1 MGIKNLIRR
10 LKGYFVI
17 RVKEVCLPYEIKLI
31 KENRFE
37 GQVAVV
43 TGGSG
48 VIGRA
53 ICYRLAAE
61 GALVYVC
68 GTNQERIS
76 SVVDEINAAGGAN
89 GKKLE
94 LLFEDDVNDAE
105 KSVNA
110 YNTLMDQGVQAIVG
124 SVTSSPC
131 IAVAAESANDGILQ
145 ITPSGSA
152 KECTA
157 GSNAFRICFTDPLQG
172 EVMAKYIKDK
182 GINKIAMIYDVS
194 NDYSKGIH
202 DSFAAKFTELGGQL
216 VDDESFSKGD
226 IDFKTQLT
234 KVKTSGAEALFLPIY
249 YTEVGYISQQAA
261 TLGLNIPYYG
271 CDGWDGIIKQL
282 NGDTKNIEGAT
293 YLTPFVATDTSE
305 KVQAFVNTYKEK
317 YNAEPD
323 QFAADG
329 YDAVY
334 AIKAAIEKAG
344 DDTSNEA
351 LVSAMTQI
359 SVNGLTGDMTFDEN
373 GEPNKSAKVVVIKD
387 GQYVAQN

>member
-1 MGIKNLIRR
+1 MKFKKLFALAVAGIMTMSFTACGNNSQSADSDTFKIGGIGPLTGDAANYGNSVKN
-10 LKGYFVI
+10 G
-17 RVKEVCLPYEIKLI
+17 C
-31 KENRFE
+31 
-37 GQVAVV
+37 QVA
-43 TGGSG
+43 
-48 VIGRA
+48 
-53 ICYRLAAE
+53 
-61 GALVYVC
+61 
-68 GTNQERIS
+68 
-76 SVVDEINAAGGAN
+76 VDEINAAGGAN

-305 KVQAFVNTYKEK
+305 KVHAFVNL
-317 YNAEPD
+317 
-323 QFAADG
+323 
-329 YDAVY
+329 
-334 AIKAAIEKAG
+334 
-344 DDTSNEA
+344 TS
-351 LVSAMTQI
+351 LLLMVMMRYMLLRRLLKRQAMILQ
-359 SVNGLTGDMTFDEN
+359 M
-373 GEPNKSAKVVVIKD
+373 KH
-387 GQYVAQN
+387 

>member
-1 MGIKNLIRR
+1 
-10 LKGYFVI
+10 
-17 RVKEVCLPYEIKLI
+17 
-31 KENRFE
+31 
-37 GQVAVV
+37 
-43 TGGSG
+43 
-48 VIGRA
+48 
-53 ICYRLAAE
+53 
-61 GALVYVC
+61 
-68 GTNQERIS
+68 
-76 SVVDEINAAGGAN
+76 
-89 GKKLE
+89 
-94 LLFEDDVNDAE
+94 
-105 KSVNA
+105 
-110 YNTLMDQGVQAIVG
+110 
-124 SVTSSPC
+124 
-131 IAVAAESANDGILQ
+131 
-145 ITPSGSA
+145 
-152 KECTA
+152 
-157 GSNAFRICFTDPLQG
+157 
-172 EVMAKYIKDK
+172 
-182 GINKIAMIYDVS
+182 
-194 NDYSKGIH
+194 
-202 DSFAAKFTELGGQL
+202 
-216 VDDESFSKGD
+216 
-226 IDFKTQLT
+226 
-234 KVKTSGAEALFLPIY
+234 
-249 YTEVGYISQQAA
+249 
-261 TLGLNIPYYG
+261 LGLNIPYYG

>member
-1 MGIKNLIRR
+1 MKFRR
-10 LKGYFVI
+10 LFALAVAGIMTMSFTACGNNSQSADSDTFKIGGIGPLTGDAANYGNS
-17 RVKEVCLPYEIKLI
+17 VKNGC
-31 KENRFE
+31 
-37 GQVAVV
+37 QVA
-43 TGGSG
+43 
-48 VIGRA
+48 
-53 ICYRLAAE
+53 
-61 GALVYVC
+61 
-68 GTNQERIS
+68 
-76 SVVDEINAAGGAN
+76 VDEINAAGGAN

-131 IAVAAESANDGILQ
+131 IAVAAESEKDGILQ

-202 DSFAAKFTELGGQL
+202 DAFAAKFTELGGQL
-216 VDDESFSKGD
+216 VDDESFAKGD

>member
-1 MGIKNLIRR
+1 MKFRR
-10 LKGYFVI
+10 LFALAVAGIMTMSFTACGNNSQSADSDTFKIGGIGPLTGDAANYGNS
-17 RVKEVCLPYEIKLI
+17 VKNGC
-31 KENRFE
+31 
-37 GQVAVV
+37 QVA
-43 TGGSG
+43 
-48 VIGRA
+48 
-53 ICYRLAAE
+53 
-61 GALVYVC
+61 
-68 GTNQERIS
+68 
-76 SVVDEINAAGGAN
+76 VDEINAAGGAN

-131 IAVAAESANDGILQ
+131 IAVAAESEKDGILQ

-202 DSFAAKFTELGGQL
+202 DAFAAKFTELGGQL

-249 YTEVGYISQQAA
+249 YTEASIILNQANGMGYEP
-261 TLGLNIPYYG
+261 TFFG
-271 CDGWDGIIKQL
+271 CDGMDGIL
-282 NGDTKNIEGAT
+282 SVDGFDESLAEGLML
-293 YLTPFVATDTSE
+293 LTPFSVDEESS
-305 KVQAFVNTYKEK
+305 QDFVTAYRDA
-317 YNAEPD
+317 YGIDPL
-323 QFAADG
+323 QFAADA
-329 YDAVY
+329 YDGVY
-334 AIKAAIEKAG
+334 AIKAAAEKAEITP
-344 DDTSNEA
+344 DMSTSDICDA
-351 LVSAMTQI
+351 LKTAMTEIQI
-359 SVNGLTGDMTFDEN
+359 DGLTGTEMHWTAE
-373 GEPNKSAKVVVIKD
+373 GEPQKAPKAVEIKD
-387 GQYVAQN
+387 GKYEMMQ

>member
-1 MGIKNLIRR
+1 MKFKKLFALAVAGIMTMSFTACGNNSQSADSDTFKIGGIGPLTGDAANYGNSVKN
-10 LKGYFVI
+10 G
-17 RVKEVCLPYEIKLI
+17 C
-31 KENRFE
+31 
-37 GQVAVV
+37 QVA
-43 TGGSG
+43 
-48 VIGRA
+48 
-53 ICYRLAAE
+53 
-61 GALVYVC
+61 
-68 GTNQERIS
+68 
-76 SVVDEINAAGGAN
+76 VDEINAAGGAN

-202 DSFAAKFTELGGQL
+202 DSFAAKFTVLGGQL

>member
-1 MGIKNLIRR
+1 MKFKRLFALAVAGIMTMSFTACGNNSQSADSDTFKIGGIGPLTGDAANYGNSVKN
-10 LKGYFVI
+10 G
-17 RVKEVCLPYEIKLI
+17 C
-31 KENRFE
+31 
-37 GQVAVV
+37 QVA
-43 TGGSG
+43 
-48 VIGRA
+48 
-53 ICYRLAAE
+53 
-61 GALVYVC
+61 
-68 GTNQERIS
+68 
-76 SVVDEINAAGGAN
+76 VDEINAAGGAN

-131 IAVAAESANDGILQ
+131 IAVAAESEKDGILQ

-202 DSFAAKFTELGGQL
+202 DAFAAKFTELGGQL

-359 SVNGLTGDMTFDEN
+359 SVNGLTGDMTFDKN
-373 GEPNKSAKVVVIKD
+373 GEHKKTAKVVVIKD

>member
-1 MGIKNLIRR
+1 MKFKRLFALAVASVMTLSFTACGSSSQSADSDTFKIGGIGPLTGDAASYGNSVKNGCQI
-10 LKGYFVI
+10 
-17 RVKEVCLPYEIKLI
+17 
-31 KENRFE
+31 
-37 GQVAVV
+37 A
-43 TGGSG
+43 
-48 VIGRA
+48 
-53 ICYRLAAE
+53 
-61 GALVYVC
+61 
-68 GTNQERIS
+68 
-76 SVVDEINAAGGAN
+76 VDEINAAGGAN

-110 YNTLMDQGVQAIVG
+110 YNTLMDQGVGAIVG

-131 IAVAAESANDGILQ
+131 IAVAAESEKDGILQ

-152 KECTA
+152 KECTS

-182 GINKIAMIYDVS
+182 GINKIAVIYDVS

-202 DSFAAKFTELGGQL
+202 DAFAEKFAELGGQI

-234 KVKTSGAEALFLPIY
+234 KVKASGAEAIFLPIY

-261 TLGLNIPYYG
+261 TLGMNIPYYG

-282 NGDTKNIEGAT
+282 NGDTKNIEGAI
-293 YLTPFVATDTSE
+293 YLTPFIATDSSE
-305 KVQAFVNTYKEK
+305 KVQAFVKTYKEQH
-317 YNAEPD
+317 NEEPD

-344 DDTSNEA
+344 DDISNEA

-373 GEPNKSAKVVVIKD
+373 GEPNKSAKVVAIKD